1 MSILHR
7 KNDTPATP
15 IGIVQTWGTDKQVS
29 AFIEDIWPVNWTKE
43 AFDHYVGSDDEKK
56 TYFPLPSVGA
66 CINAAGVTYA
76 RNSDGTPDLGLFT
89 LPGKGECDSG
99 VHFEDTSDEWRG
111 ALSEADAEVC
121 RKVTE
126 GGAS

>member
-1 MSILHR
+1 M
-7 KNDTPATP
+7 N
-15 IGIVQTWGTDKQVS
+15 
-29 AFIEDIWPVNWTKE
+29 
-43 AFDHYVGSDDEKK
+43 DEKK

-66 CINAAGVTYA
+66 CITAAGVTYTLNA
-76 RNSDGTPDLGLFT
+76 DRPPDLGLFT
-89 LPGKGECDSG
+89 LPGKRECDSG